1 MQPLRKGEGMT
12 TGEYEEYIEVVR
24 RRRQQM
30 LEVAHALKRSKLD
43 MMAMVLYQ
51 MADDVE
57 KLIGL
62 IKKEQ

>member
-57 KLIGL
+57 KLIGM

>member
-12 TGEYEEYIEVVR
+12 TEEYIEVVR

-43 MMAMVLYQ
+43 MMATVLYQ
-51 MADDVE
+51 MAADVE
-57 KLIGL
+57 KLIEM
-62 IKKEQ
+62 IEKEK

>member
-30 LEVAHALKRSKLD
+30 LKVAHALKRSKLD

-57 KLIGL
+57 KLIGM

>member
-1 MQPLRKGEGMT
+1 MRPLRKGEGMGT
-12 TGEYEEYIEVVR
+12 KEYIEVVR

-30 LEVAHALKRSKLD
+30 LKVAHALKRSKLD

-57 KLIGL
+57 KLIEM
-62 IKKEQ
+62 IEKEK

>member
-1 MQPLRKGEGMT
+1 MQPLRKGEGMGT
-12 TGEYEEYIEVVR
+12 KEYIEVVR

-30 LEVAHALKRSKLD
+30 LKVAHALKRSKLG

-57 KLIGL
+57 KLLAIA
-62 IKKEQ
+62 EQQSE